1 MEMTIALRL
10 VMSIVL
16 ALIGIYLF
24 ICAVRV
30 KGSVYMNPA
39 LQRTK
44 HYDKYITYVRV
55 VCFVLPTLFL
65 INLVL
70 CTYSYLAQHRLQNSS
85 GADAGVAAELL
96 ETAKGAYTAASIS
109 LITVIAAVVIVIL
122 IAAFITGSMSS
133 SVVSEKLDKNA
144 FRKD

>member
-10 VMSIVL
+10 VMSTVL
-16 ALIGIYLF
+16 AFIGIYLF

-30 KGSVYMNPA
+30 KGAVYMNPA
-39 LQRTK
+39 LQRTR

-65 INLVL
+65 VNLVL
-70 CTYSYLAQHRLQNSS
+70 CTYSYFAQHRLQNSS
-85 GADAGVAAELL
+85 GAHADVVTELL
-96 ETAKGAYTAASIS
+96 ETAKGAYTAASVS
-109 LITVIAAVVIVIL
+109 LIAVIAAVVIVIL

-133 SVVSEKLDKNA
+133 SVVSEELDENA
-144 FRKD
+144 FRKE